1 MRFVA
6 RLLSAAVVLLLL
18 APSLRAEPVR
28 LDMDA
33 AVSRALSAHRN
44 FNVERRVD
52 FAQANLERS
61 TAWLPSNPYL
71 SAGAQHTTQSGFGP
85 NYEFLLSQE
94 FEIAGQRQKRVAA
107 ASEGLEKTQAEAQHA
122 EQNLIA
128 AVKLA
133 FLQAQIDGDRVTLA
147 QKNVDAAVTLAG
159 ELEEH
164 ESSSDMQRLDVNVAR
179 IQETRARRE
188 LAAAEE
194 AHGKALAALRR
205 LLSFPP
211 GQAIEIV
218 GAPVQQMRDLPPT
231 PELVERALQHRA
243 DLVAVR
249 HGAQRSTRQVELLRR
264 EAVPNVTVSATV
276 SRFEGDTLTGG
287 ELSVPLPIF
296 QRKDADITQSAAE
309 RARMQTEVQ
318 TLEREITQQVTDAR
332 ATCLRAEADLQA
344 LQQDIVPRSE
354 ENLQLEQRSYARGE
368 VTVSELVG
376 IEVDLLGARRDYL
389 DALQA
394 YNEALIELER
404 VTGED
409 LKLL

>member
-6 RLLSAAVVLLLL
+6 CLLSAVAVLLSAARPLL
-18 APSLRAEPVR
+18 AQPVH

-33 AVSRALSAHRN
+33 AVSRALTAHHN
-44 FNVERRVD
+44 F
-52 FAQANLERS
+52 NLERRIDFAEATVERS
-61 TAWLPSNPYL
+61 KPWLPANPYF

-85 NYEFLLSQE
+85 DYAFLLSQE
-94 FEIAGQRQKRVAA
+94 FEIAGQRQKRLAA
-107 ASEGLEKTQAEAQHA
+107 ANEGVEKTHAEAEHA
-122 EQNLIA
+122 KENLIA

-133 FLQAQIDGDRVTLA
+133 FLQALVDADRVTLA
-147 QKNVDAAVTLAG
+147 QRNVDAAVTLVG

-164 ESSSDMQRLDVNVAR
+164 RPSADMQRLDLNVAH

-188 LAAAEE
+188 QAAAEE
-194 AHGKALAALRR
+194 AHRKALAALRR

-211 GQAIEIV
+211 EQAVELE
-218 GAPVQQMRDLPPT
+218 GAPTHQLRDLPPT

-249 HGAQRSTRQVELLRR
+249 HGAQRSARQLELVRR
-264 EAVPNVTVSATV
+264 EAIPNVTITANV

-287 ELSVPLPIF
+287 DIGVPLPIF
-296 QRKDADITQSAAE
+296 QRKDADIAQSAAE
-309 RARMQTEVQ
+309 HTRMQTEVQ
-318 TLEREITQQVTDAR
+318 TLEREIAQQVTDAR
-332 ATCLRAEADLQA
+332 ATCVRAGADLQA
-344 LQQDIVPRSE
+344 LQQEIVPRSE
-354 ENLQLEQRSYARGE
+354 ENLELERHSYERGD

-376 IEVDLLGARRDYL
+376 IEVDLISARRDYL

-404 VTGED
+404 VTGGD